1 MSNVDSF
8 RHKDCFHGLFS
19 LTSPMKRGSRKI
31 ASYSKEVGV
40 AETFNDYSPYFSPC
54 QLLEGVKANLFLVVG
69 ATEVFEATN
78 CHKY

>member
-8 RHKDCFHGLFS
+8 RHKDHFHGLFS
-19 LTSPMKRGSRKI
+19 LTSPMTRGSRKI
-31 ASYSKEVGV
+31 ASYSEEVGV

-54 QLLEGVKANLFLVVG
+54 QLLGGVKTNLFLVVV